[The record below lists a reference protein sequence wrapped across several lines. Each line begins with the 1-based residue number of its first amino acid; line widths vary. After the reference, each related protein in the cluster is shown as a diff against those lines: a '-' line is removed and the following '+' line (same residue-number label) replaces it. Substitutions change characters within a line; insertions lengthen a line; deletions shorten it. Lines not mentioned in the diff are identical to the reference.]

1 MGDTL
6 RLSAAGWLML
16 AGAAFFAVAVGYVWR
31 RRGDALAVSL
41 LVMLLAGLEWSV
53 AYALELSAGDVAHQ
67 QFWGDLK
74 YVGICLLT
82 PAWLAFVFHY
92 LGRTRWPTRLVAAL
106 LAVEPLTVLVLLAND
121 ATHDLVRYYTPEGGA
136 VAEAGPLFW
145 AHLIYTDVL
154 LWVGTAVFVIAS
166 ARLSRLYRRQGAIV
180 FVSVLLPWAA
190 NLLFNLRVGPFGQ
203 VDLSPFAFTV
213 TAAVLVFGVFRFGLL
228 DQRPMA
234 RSQIFETI
242 PDPVLVLD
250 PYGRVIDANPAAAR
264 LVGLPLPAAVGQ
276 PAVRLLPAL
285 GGRAGARAGRHRA
298 PARPGRDEER
308 VPAGGLPRPAHPA
321 RLGPWHRADP
331 GAQPPGLAQ
340 RRRRRP
346 ARPAHRQRPQARPDP
361 RRHARPGPAHQ
372 RGGGAQARADR
383 PRRVRGHRRRPD
395 PGGPARRPPG
405 VRGPGPGPDRG
416 RLGQGRAD
424 RREPAGQRLP
434 SHPAGHPDLGPGRP
448 ARPRGAAHRG
458 RRRAWRAGR
467 AARAHLPAV
476 PPRAERRQP
485 RAGVRRRSGAGGA
498 VRRPARR
505 PGMGGAARRRRRL
518 LPGAAARQPRG
529 GPAGRPHEHPHGVAE
544 PTVTARPSIQAASTR
559 ERTSSGSPDQT
570 QRVAALP
577 GASDPTR
584 SSTPMTRAGVRVTA
598 RSAVAGSSPSF
609 TARAAWTC
617 SNWMGTTGW
626 SVMMPSSTPAAA
638 SRPGLA
644 SERLRS
650 STLDREVSSG
660 PISTGTPRSAMRS
673 ASSAASVP
681 WSITSR

>member
-41 LVMLLAGLEWSV
+41 LGMLLAGLEWSV
-53 AYALELSAGDVAHQ
+53 AYALELSAGDVAHR

-264 LVGLPLPAAVGQ
+264 LVGLPVPAAVGQ
-276 PAVRLLPAL
+276 PAVRLLPARDVTERRQAEQDIRTAL
-285 GGRAGARAGRHRA
+285 DRERVAAVRLAAALEREQAATEHLRSVDELKTAFLQAVSHDLRTPLASVLGIALTLERSRGALPTADAEDLYGRLSANARRLDRILRGLLDLDRLARGLVEPRRERVDLGEFVATVVDQTQADLLGDHPVFVDLAPVQIAVDSAKVERIVENLLVNASRHTPPGTPIWVRVDRHDPGALLTVADAGPGVPVEQRERIFQPFHRGPSAASHAPGSGVGLALVAQFAGLHGGRAWVEPRA
-298 PARPGRDEER
+298 
-308 VPAGGLPRPAHPA
+308 
-321 RLGPWHRADP
+321 
-331 GAQPPGLAQ
+331 
-340 RRRRRP
+340 
-346 ARPAHRQRPQARPDP
+346 
-361 RRHARPGPAHQ
+361 
-372 RGGGAQARADR
+372 GGGACFQ
-383 PRRVRGHRRRPD
+383 VLLPD
-395 PGGPARRPPG
+395 SP
-405 VRGPGPGPDRG
+405 
-416 RLGQGRAD
+416 
-424 RREPAGQRLP
+424 E
-434 SHPAGHPDLGPGRP
+434 
-448 ARPRGAAHRG
+448 
-458 RRRAWRAGR
+458 
-467 AARAHLPAV
+467 AV
-476 PPRAERRQP
+476 PPA
-485 RAGVRRRSGAGGA
+485 
-498 VRRPARR
+498 
-505 PGMGGAARRRRRL
+505 
-518 LPGAAARQPRG
+518 
-529 GPAGRPHEHPHGVAE
+529 
-544 PTVTARPSIQAASTR
+544 
-559 ERTSSGSPDQT
+559 
-570 QRVAALP
+570 
-577 GASDPTR
+577 DP
-584 SSTPMTRAGVRVTA
+584 M
-598 RSAVAGSSPSF
+598 
-609 TARAAWTC
+609 
-617 SNWMGTTGW
+617 
-626 SVMMPSSTPAAA
+626 
-638 SRPGLA
+638 
-644 SERLRS
+644 
-650 STLDREVSSG
+650 STL
-660 PISTGTPRSAMRS
+660 TG
-673 ASSAASVP
+673 
-681 WSITSR
+681 